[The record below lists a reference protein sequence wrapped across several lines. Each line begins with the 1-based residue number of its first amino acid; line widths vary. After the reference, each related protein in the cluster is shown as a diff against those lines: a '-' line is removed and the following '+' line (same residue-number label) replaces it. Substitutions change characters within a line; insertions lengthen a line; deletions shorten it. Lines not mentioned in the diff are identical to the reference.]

1 MVKTAPKHTP
11 TPAPTPTVAPTAT
24 PLETDPTA
32 TLAAVAL
39 SDDVIEYTIACALA
53 LSPPELRAEIR
64 QHIALHA
71 SKQAR
76 RVFGGDRV
84 YIAIRAG
91 EGHSSRNDAIKRDYL
106 AGEHMHLLE
115 RRYGIGRSRLFEIIK
130 S

>member
-1 MVKTAPKHTP
+1 MVKTAPK
-11 TPAPTPTVAPTAT
+11 PTAPESDT
-24 PLETDPTA
+24 TA

-39 SDDVIEYTIACALA
+39 TDDVIEYTIACALA
-53 LSPPELRAEIR
+53 LSPPELRAELR

-76 RVFGGDRV
+76 KVFGGDRV
-84 YIAIRAG
+84 YISIKAG
-91 EGHSSRNDAIKRDYL
+91 EGHSNRNAAIKRDYL

-115 RRYGIGRSRLFEIIK
+115 RRYGIKRTRLFEIIK

>member
-1 MVKTAPKHTP
+1 MVK
-11 TPAPTPTVAPTAT
+11 PAQTTSASSPAT
-24 PLETDPTA
+24 QHDTEA

-39 SDDVIEYTIACALA
+39 TDDVIEYTIACALA
-53 LSPPELRAEIR
+53 LSPPELRAELR
-64 QHIALHA
+64 QHIATHA

-91 EGHSSRNDAIKRDYL
+91 EGHSSRNAAIRRDYL
-106 AGEHMHLLE
+106 AGEHLNLLE
-115 RRYGIGRSRLFEIIK
+115 RRYGIKRSRLWEIIK